1 MNTEINDKLDL
12 MIAYSAK
19 ECGSDD
25 VEMFRSLDT
34 TEVSLS
40 KEFYIKKNR
49 TISRYKRKPALAVLR
64 KCLVRAA
71 VALMAVMAFGFLTVM
86 AIPDL
91 REAVF
96 EAVVE
101 WYENYISIRF
111 EPGESAASESADKAS
126 DTNGEP
132 GSEQIAVPPTTIE
145 KVMKPTYI
153 PDGAEEDVVISN
165 KTSVMIDY
173 YIGDELCCNFGQYLL
188 KDGGERFD
196 NTAVEVSS
204 TEICGYTASI
214 IKYADNVTKG
224 IAWTDGEY
232 YYHIL
237 TETLDMEDIMKMAQS
252 IYHIN

>member
-96 EAVVE
+96 EAVAE

-126 DTNGEP
+126 DTTGEP
-132 GSEQIAVPPTTIE
+132 GGEQIAVPPTTIE

-153 PDGAEEDVVISN
+153 PDGAEEDVLKNS
-165 KTSVMIDY
+165 KSSVVIDY
-173 YIGDELCCNFGQYLL
+173 YVGEDLILSYQQTPYKNKDKFYDNQASVYYNIFVNEYNAVALEFGS
-188 KDGGERFD
+188 GEK
-196 NTAVEVSS
+196 A
-204 TEICGYTASI
+204 IL
-214 IKYADNVTKG
+214 
-224 IAWTDGEY
+224 WTDGVY
-232 YYHIL
+232 YYYVNSSVLGIDEL
-237 TETLDMEDIMKMAQS
+237 TRIASSVK
-252 IYHIN
+252 

>member
-34 TEVSLS
+34 TKVSLS

-101 WYENYISIRF
+101 
-111 EPGESAASESADKAS
+111 
-126 DTNGEP
+126 
-132 GSEQIAVPPTTIE
+132 
-145 KVMKPTYI
+145 
-153 PDGAEEDVVISN
+153 
-165 KTSVMIDY
+165 
-173 YIGDELCCNFGQYLL
+173 
-188 KDGGERFD
+188 
-196 NTAVEVSS
+196 
-204 TEICGYTASI
+204 
-214 IKYADNVTKG
+214 
-224 IAWTDGEY
+224 
-232 YYHIL
+232 
-237 TETLDMEDIMKMAQS
+237 
-252 IYHIN
+252 